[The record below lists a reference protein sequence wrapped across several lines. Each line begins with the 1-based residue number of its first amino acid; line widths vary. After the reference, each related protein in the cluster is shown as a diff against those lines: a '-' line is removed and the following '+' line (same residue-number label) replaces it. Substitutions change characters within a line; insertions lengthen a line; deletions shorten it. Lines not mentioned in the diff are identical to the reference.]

1 MSKCH
6 QLELNKEL
14 ACIVFLQLHI
24 FFNLDS
30 NKLLELTSTRRDAH
44 FFLDE
49 TPFKSTLFT
58 VSILEEISKTL
69 SPESYLWVA
78 CQGDNEPNILQL
90 QGKSRKFLGP

>member
-1 MSKCH
+1 MSKSH
-6 QLELNKEL
+6 QLDLNKGVVL
-14 ACIVFLQLHI
+14 F
-24 FFNLDS
+24 FFNCIFLNSDS
-30 NKLLELTSTRRDAH
+30 NKLKELTSTRRDAH

-69 SPESYLWVA
+69 SHESYLWVA

-90 QGKSRKFLGP
+90 QGKSRQFLGP